1 MKTLSSI
8 ISGKDPHFSS
18 FRDMNRREHLASL
31 KAADRKQR
39 WVQHQA
45 LLQFVQLVIHRCVKS
60 IRLEGLYLDPEL
72 VKALCSHLPEL
83 PRLTVLS
90 LTGLSCKKHR
100 LLESG
105 GLPGG
110 RLQFMLDLT
119 TIQLSDVDEETIHS
133 LSVFC
138 PNLLSITI
146 KDSNLSDQIVT
157 FIACMKKLKSLS
169 FEGEPYPSP
178 CGYAELLRNLSDL
191 RNLGQCNC
199 FGEVLSTLYSNWSIY
214 NRSVGGI
221 PGILKLE
228 SVDCNGPIS
237 GQEIAFIQTYCPN
250 IKSIKLAYSLMN
262 RSEARESFGHLTSLS
277 TLSNLQRLGVTSADF
292 YSHSLFSVLRMG
304 SKLTSLELANV
315 DEMNLNAIMM
325 IGSSCPNLEK
335 LSIFCCHYT
344 VEEQDTRKL
353 AEACTEKEL
362 MKENAPFKCLKEA
375 KYILN
380 TSTHLPLLKYPV
392 YFARGIQE
400 LRLDQVYQPVDDGF
414 ISALISWN
422 PMAKLERFQLNQ
434 GPHLSIMAA
443 NTLIQ
448 ACPRLNYIGN
458 VLSWGMVEGEEVI
471 AMRGEIKN
479 RNLDL
484 VLV

>member
-1 MKTLSSI
+1 MREGGGVKLLGFFVFLPFLLYKTLCS
-8 ISGKDPHFSS
+8 P
-18 FRDMNRREHLASL
+18 LTQ
-31 KAADRKQR
+31 AA
-39 WVQHQA
+39 
-45 LLQFVQLVIHRCVKS
+45 LQFVELVLHRCVKS
-60 IRLEGLYLDPEL
+60 IRLESLYLDPEL
-72 VKALCSHLPEL
+72 VKALCARLPDL
-83 PRLTVLS
+83 PDLTVLS
-90 LTGLSCKKHR
+90 LNGVSCKKHR

-105 GLPGG
+105 CLPGG
-110 RLQFMLDLT
+110 RLQFLPNLT
-119 TIQLSDVDEETIHS
+119 TIYISDVDEETIHS

-138 PNLLSITI
+138 PNLLSLTI
-146 KDSNLSDQIVT
+146 KDSNLSDQIVS

-169 FEGEPYPSP
+169 FEGECQPSP
-178 CGYAELLRNLSDL
+178 CGYAELLRNLPDL

-214 NRSVGGI
+214 YRSVGGI
-221 PGILKLE
+221 PKILKLE

-262 RSEARESFGHLTSLS
+262 RLEARESFGHLTSLS
-277 TLSNLQRLGVTSADF
+277 TLANLQRLGVTSADF
-292 YSHSLFSVLRMG
+292 YSHSLFCVLRMG
-304 SKLTSLELANV
+304 TKLTSLELANI
-315 DEMNLNAIMM
+315 DEMNLNAIML
-325 IGSSCPNLEK
+325 IGANCPNLEQ

-344 VEEQDTRKL
+344 VEEADTRKL
-353 AEACTEKEL
+353 AEACTIKEL
-362 MKENAPFKCLKEA
+362 AKDNAPFKCLKEA

-392 YFARGIQE
+392 FFARGLQE

-414 ISALISWN
+414 VSSLIAWN

-448 ACPRLNYIGN
+448 ACPNLKYIGN
-458 VLSWGMVEGEEVI
+458 VLSWGLVEPEEII
-471 AMRGEIKN
+471 AMRGEIKQ